1 MDFSKSVIYQVW
13 EKAQPIGGVDASQ
26 KRKDKCGATIAKA
39 SYGMQTRYGW
49 EIDHIIP
56 VSRNGSNNLCN
67 LQPLHW
73 ENNRSKADGPDR
85 PSQYCVVRN

>member
-1 MDFSKSVIYQVW
+1 MDFSRTLINQVW
-13 EKAQPIGGVDASQ
+13 EKAQPISGVDASQ

-56 VSRNGSNNLCN
+56 VSRNGSNNISN